1 MRYDAIHRAWE
12 PLFRQKLALLL
23 VAALAPPRLVFGAA
37 AAGLIVIEVAVE
49 YWGLGLEHSPWLWPG
64 EPLRTFLYGAF
75 AFAILYRR
83 ARDLQLEREL
93 IRREQEALVVERLA
107 RVALAVH
114 DMTNSPLQTL
124 VASAAIIETDPSQ
137 ASSVAG
143 GMVRAV
149 AKLEA
154 LNDALSAYQKRIV
167 WRIGD
172 ESFDPRAVIASA
184 GQGDSSKLDRGR
196 QRKSVRD
203 RCGVKV
209 PASGAWGGK
218 TLRRASIVGRHR
230 CASPTVALAANV
242 PASAASNPAQIDAA
256 SPRGHAI
263 PRRDPAHDGGGP

>member
-1 MRYDAIHRAWE
+1 
-12 PLFRQKLALLL
+12 
-23 VAALAPPRLVFGAA
+23 V
-37 AAGLIVIEVAVE
+37 
-49 YWGLGLEHSPWLWPG
+49 
-64 EPLRTFLYGAF
+64 RTFVYGAF

-149 AKLEA
+149 GKLKT
-154 LNDALSAYQKRIV
+154 LNDALSAYQKQVV

-172 ESFDPRAVIASA
+172 ESFDPCAVIASA
-184 GQGDSSKLDRGR
+184 GQGDSSE
-196 QRKSVRD
+196 
-203 RCGVKV
+203 
-209 PASGAWGGK
+209 
-218 TLRRASIVGRHR
+218 
-230 CASPTVALAANV
+230 
-242 PASAASNPAQIDAA
+242 
-256 SPRGHAI
+256 
-263 PRRDPAHDGGGP
+263 RDPER